1 VVDLLPESDRRR
13 FAADVVRAVQAS
25 AELGRWAVL
34 AQVIVEWEAT
44 AAIYADPALVEELSR
59 PLDGDF
65 GPVPA
70 PEGS

>member
-1 VVDLLPESDRRR
+1 MDLLPESERRR
-13 FAADVVRAVQAS
+13 FATDVVRAFEAS
-25 AELGRWAVL
+25 AESGRWSAL
-34 AQVIVEWEAT
+34 AQVIVEWKAT

-70 PEGS
+70 P